1 MPQQLQGYV
10 YLTLAMAT
18 VGSTVIASKIAGS
31 GLPPFTATTLRLA
44 LALPFFIIL
53 MRLTASRWPR
63 PGRRDGILL
72 LLQATAGSVLYT
84 ALLIQGLSYT
94 SAANAG
100 VIIGTLPA
108 VSAAIAV
115 IVLGERPRSF
125 VLFAIALAA
134 IGVFAIAFE
143 PGAGEGASMIGD
155 ALIFAAILCESLFIL
170 LNKRLRVPL
179 EPLVQSTLMT
189 GIGLLVALGPALV
202 EAPWT
207 ASVTAPSL
215 WAIVYY
221 AIVPTVGGYLLWYAG
236 LARVAG
242 SEAALFTAVAPVSA
256 VLLACAVLGEGVSLH
271 QLIGIGAVLVAVFS
285 LGVAQL
291 KSK

>member
-1 MPQQLQGYV
+1 MPQQLHGYA

-18 VGSTVIASKIAGS
+18 VGSTVIASKIAGA

-44 LALPFFIIL
+44 LALPFFIVL

-63 PGRRDGILL
+63 PDRRDGGLL
-72 LLQATAGSVLYT
+72 LLQATSGSVLYT
-84 ALLIQGLSYT
+84 ALLISGLSFT

-100 VIIGTLPA
+100 VIIGTLPV
-108 VSAAIAV
+108 VSAAIAIV
-115 IVLGERPRSF
+115 ILGERPRPA

-134 IGVFAIAFE
+134 TGVFAIAFE
-143 PGAGEGASMIGD
+143 PGAGEASSLVGN
-155 ALIFAAILCESLFIL
+155 ALIFAAILCEGLFIL
-170 LNKRLRVPL
+170 LNKRLRVPV

-189 GIGLLVALGPALV
+189 GIGLVVALGPALL

-236 LARVAG
+236 LARVPG

-256 VLLACAVLGEGVSLH
+256 VLLAFVVLGETVTLH
-271 QLIGIGAVLVAVFS
+271 QLIGIGAVLLAVAS
-285 LGVAQL
+285 LGLANRR
-291 KSK
+291 